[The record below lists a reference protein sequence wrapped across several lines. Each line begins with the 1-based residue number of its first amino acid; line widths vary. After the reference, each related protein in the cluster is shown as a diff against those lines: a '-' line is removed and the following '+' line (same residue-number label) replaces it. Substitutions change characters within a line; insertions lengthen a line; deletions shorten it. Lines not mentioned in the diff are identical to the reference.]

1 MTANFFISNGNK
13 FLLYDWQQDAKSKWE
28 QKKCGIVQATTG
40 SGKSRVAHAVIV
52 EWLKNPNG
60 VVTVVVPQIGLA
72 TQWRIQLEEILGIE
86 VGQVQGSKKVWN
98 SRINVIVIN
107 TAAKLLPAKDY
118 SNKNHLI
125 VADECHRMAAPTFAR
140 CFTADHDATLG
151 LSATPEREDT
161 GLDVVS
167 ELLGEVI
174 YTYGYEEALKARVIS
189 DFEVRAVQIPLTA
202 FEQKKHDDAH
212 NAIISLSR
220 SLNARYGGGNLI
232 ATCQK
237 LLARGTDDTSVG
249 GFLKAIR
256 ERKEIL
262 NGARNR
268 FAALDLLMHKHKSNK
283 KMVFH
288 ESLED
293 LDRLEGRY
301 SHLNPL
307 VYHSKKTAK
316 NRRES
321 LAKFSASSQGL
332 LLSCR
337 ALVEG
342 IDIPDA
348 DVGVMVSG
356 TRSVRSRIQTI
367 GRLLRK
373 GGKEQPKIY
382 LFYVPKTSDEK
393 AITNLIAKGFPKD
406 KLAFYCY
413 DATTQ
418 SITPTTVNLNSL
430 KSNYQPRNYSPQH
443 CKNCDRTFKS
453 VVGLNNH
460 HCVPLEDMSWEQF
473 MSGFKKD

>member
-1 MTANFFISNGNK
+1 MTANYFISNGTK
-13 FLLYDWQQDAKSKWE
+13 FVLYPWQQEAKSDWE
-28 QKKCGIVQATTG
+28 KEKRGIVQATTG

-52 EWLKNPNG
+52 EWLKNPKG
-60 VVTVVVPQIGLA
+60 VVTVVVPQVGLA
-72 TQWRIQLEEILGIE
+72 AQWKVQLDEILGFE
-86 VGQVQGSKKVWN
+86 VGQVQGSKKVWHD
-98 SRINVIVIN
+98 RINVVVIN
-107 TAAKLLPAKDY
+107 TAAKLLPERDF
-118 SNKNHLI
+118 SQKNHLI

-140 CFTADHDATLG
+140 CFTADHEATLG

-161 GLDVVS
+161 GLEVVS

-174 YTYGYEEALKARVIS
+174 YTYGYDQALKAGVIS
-189 DFEVRAVQIPLTA
+189 DFEVRAVQIPLTP
-202 FEQKKHDDAH
+202 FEQKKHDEAH
-212 NAIISLSR
+212 ESIVSLSR
-220 SLNARYGGGNLI
+220 TLNARYGGGNLI
-232 ATCQK
+232 ALCQK
-237 LLARGTDDTSVG
+237 LLARGTDDTAVG
-249 GFLKAIR
+249 AFLKAVR

-268 FAALDLLMHKHKSNK
+268 FAALDLLMHQHKTNK

-293 LDRLEGRY
+293 ISRLEKRY

-316 NRRES
+316 QRK
-321 LAKFSASSQGL
+321 LALAQFSASGQGL

-348 DVGVMVSG
+348 DVGIMVSG

-373 GGKEQPKIY
+373 GGREQPKIY

-406 KLAFYCY
+406 KLAFYRY
-413 DATTQ
+413 DTSAQTI
-418 SITPTTVNLNSL
+418 SPTTVNLNSL
-430 KSNYQPRNYSPQH
+430 KSSFTPRNRQPQF
-443 CKNCDRTFKS
+443 CSKCNRTFKS
-453 VVGLNNH
+453 EVGLNNH
-460 HCVPLEDMSWEQF
+460 HCVPLEEMTWEQF
-473 MSGFKKD
+473 LQGFKKS

>member
-1 MTANFFISNGNK
+1 MTANFFISNGTK
-13 FLLYDWQQDAKSKWE
+13 FALYDWQQDAKSKWE
-28 QKKCGIVQATTG
+28 KEKRGIVQATTG

-52 EWLKNPNG
+52 EWLQNPKG

-72 TQWRIQLEEILGIE
+72 AQWKVQLEEILGFE
-86 VGQVQGSKKVWN
+86 VGQVQGSKKVWHD
-98 SRINVIVIN
+98 RINVIVIN
-107 TAAKLLPAKDY
+107 TAAKLLPERDF
-118 SNKNHLI
+118 SQKNHLI

-140 CFTADHDATLG
+140 CFTADHEATLG

-161 GLDVVS
+161 GLEVVS

-174 YTYGYEEALKARVIS
+174 YTYGYDQALKAGVIS
-189 DFEVRAVQIPLTA
+189 DFEVRAVQIPLTP
-202 FEQKKHDDAH
+202 FEQKKHDEAH
-212 NAIISLSR
+212 ESIVSLSR
-220 SLNARYGGGNLI
+220 TLNARYGGGNLI
-232 ATCQK
+232 ALCQK
-237 LLARGTDDTSVG
+237 LLARGTDDTAVG
-249 GFLKAIR
+249 AFLKAVR

-268 FAALDLLMHKHKSNK
+268 FAALDLLMHQHKSNK

-293 LDRLEGRY
+293 ISRLEKRY

-307 VYHSKKTAK
+307 VYHSSKKTAK
-316 NRRES
+316 QKK
-321 LAKFSASSQGL
+321 LALAQFSASGQGL

-348 DVGVMVSG
+348 DVGIMVSG

-373 GGKEQPKIY
+373 GGREQPKIY

-406 KLAFYCY
+406 KLAFYRY
-413 DATTQ
+413 DTSAQ
-418 SITPTTVNLNSL
+418 NISPTTVNL
-430 KSNYQPRNYSPQH
+430 Q
-443 CKNCDRTFKS
+443 
-453 VVGLNNH
+453 
-460 HCVPLEDMSWEQF
+460 QF
-473 MSGFKKD
+473 EIKFHSKKQTTSIL